1 MDYTPEQLIIQRET
15 PPPPVS
21 PPQVESSDSHSA
33 HEHDSL
39 ERLHFVSEHYQH
51 HPHEYVV

>member
-21 PPQVESSDSHSA
+21 PPPEIDPPEVPDTGNIGGEKKK
-33 HEHDSL
+33 L
-39 ERLHFVSEHYQH
+39 NVRT
-51 HPHEYVV
+51 